1 MQVTAYQSIRANL
14 ERASHFFSLSPF
26 LDQATKD
33 LNYRPCTSEV
43 SNSIG
48 EIRNMNFVAFR
59 RAIGLPK
66 TNSLTTYIVHELSES
81 VSVS

>member
-1 MQVTAYQSIRANL
+1 MQITAYQSIRANL
-14 ERASHFFSLSPF
+14 ERASHFFSLAPF

-33 LNYRPCTSEV
+33 LKYRPCTREV
-43 SNSIG
+43 SHSIG

-66 TNSLTTYIVHELSES
+66 TDSLTTYIAHELNES
-81 VSVS
+81 VSAS